1 MSKNLIYKSKSATKN
16 SKDFVDSFWMLHNV
30 GDTVEDL
37 IVFPNGL
44 YDLALRQDSDKNLSI
59 YLLGLETQFKGAQL
73 APGESVFA
81 ISFKPLA
88 MEYILKKNVSH
99 LINDGVALPND
110 FWDLKSED
118 LRDFS
123 LFCRKASEKIGKLLP
138 IEIDRRK
145 KTLFKLITQS
155 NGNLNIA
162 ELPQQVHLSSRQLNR
177 YFKDQF
183 GLTLKKYC
191 TILRFSKALIAVKD
205 GKLSPGLN
213 YTDQS
218 HFIKEIKKFTGF
230 SPKELYK
237 NKEDRFIQVS
247 ILKEEIGQ

>member
-1 MSKNLIYKSKSATKN
+1 MSSNLIYQSKSAPKTC
-16 SKDFVDSFWMLHNV
+16 KDFVDSFWMLRNV
-30 GDTVEDL
+30 GATAEDL

-44 YDLALRQDSDKNLSI
+44 YDLALRQDRNNNLSL
-59 YLLGLETQFKGAQL
+59 YLLGLETHFKRAKL
-73 APGESVFA
+73 APGESIFA

-88 MEYILKKNVSH
+88 MTYILQKDVSN
-99 LINDGVALPND
+99 LINNGTPMPND
-110 FWDLKSED
+110 FWELNSVD
-118 LRDFS
+118 LRNFP
-123 LFCRKASEKIGKLLP
+123 LFCKKVSEKIVTLLP
-138 IEIDRRK
+138 TEIDLRK
-145 KTLFKLITQS
+145 KTLFKLITKS

-162 ELPQQVHLSSRQLNR
+162 ELPQQVHLSNRQLNR
-177 YFKDQF
+177 YFREQF

-213 YTDQS
+213 FTDQS

-247 ILKEEIGQ
+247 ILKKEIGQ